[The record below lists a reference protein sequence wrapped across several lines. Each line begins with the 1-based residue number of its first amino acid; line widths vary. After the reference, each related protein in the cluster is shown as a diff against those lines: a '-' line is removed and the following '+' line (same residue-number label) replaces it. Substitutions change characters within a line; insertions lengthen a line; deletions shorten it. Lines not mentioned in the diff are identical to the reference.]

1 MPFSNED
8 AGTRQAKEGKIFGVL
23 RDEQGAEGFDPV
35 KTAEE
40 GAEKGGSFLR
50 QMELGVFWVD
60 GS

>member
-1 MPFSNED
+1 MKMPERD
-8 AGTRQAKEGKIFGVL
+8 RRRRGKSL
-23 RDEQGAEGFDPV
+23 EYCEMNKRAEGFDPV